1 MIGAVDGARAPRTA
15 PGAGP
20 GTVRRPA
27 PASDPLA
34 RAAGW
39 SFVLFAAVTPIAI
52 APMSVA
58 GGLCAALTLAAWL
71 ARPGPPR
78 VRTPLD
84 LPAVVW
90 LAAMGLSTLLALD
103 RPASAASLGKG
114 LIPFVAG
121 LAAWHALER
130 RRAAAAVI
138 ALLGAGSVASLI
150 GWAGFMAAGGRYPA
164 RAIGLTGSWMTFG
177 LQLLL
182 LVSLACGIAITARHR
197 PWRLG
202 AAVAALAGMAG
213 LASSF
218 TRSAWLGFAAALAV
232 MLGLR
237 RPRSLLV
244 LALVAAVAYWA
255 LPGDPGDRL
264 RSAFD
269 PAHGANR
276 ERMLMWDAGVRAFRD
291 HPLTGV
297 GLQNLTGLLESY
309 RSPQAVEHPAH
320 VHNSYLHV
328 ALGTGVVGLLA
339 FLALCVALVVTCAA
353 GGPDLRRGRGLGAGV
368 RLGVTGGVAGFLLA
382 ALFDHAFG
390 DEQLLFLLFTLAGV
404 AYAARGWGDDLPG
417 DIAGSPAVTDR
428 GAAAT

>member
-1 MIGAVDGARAPRTA
+1 MIGAVDGARVPRTA
-15 PGAGP
+15 PGTGP
-20 GTVRRPA
+20 GTVRPA
-27 PASDPLA
+27 PARDPLA
-34 RAAGW
+34 QAAGW
-39 SFVLFAAVTPIAI
+39 SFVLFAAATPVAI

-71 ARPGPPR
+71 ARRGPPR
-78 VRTPLD
+78 VHTPLD
-84 LPAVVW
+84 LPAVAW
-90 LAAMGLSTLLALD
+90 LGAMGLSTLLALD

-130 RRAAAAVI
+130 RRSAAAVI
-138 ALLGAGSVASLI
+138 GLLGAGSVASLI

-197 PWRLG
+197 AWRLG
-202 AAVAALAGMAG
+202 AAAAALAGMAG
-213 LASSF
+213 LAASF

-232 MLGLR
+232 QLGLR

-244 LALVAAVAYWA
+244 LAMVAAVAYVA
-255 LPGDPGDRL
+255 LPGDLGDRL

-276 ERMLMWDAGVRAFRD
+276 ERMLMWDAGARAFRD

-297 GLQNLTGLLESY
+297 GLQNLTPLLDRY

-339 FLALCVALVVTCAA
+339 FLALCVALVVSCAA

-368 RLGVTGGVAGFLLA
+368 RLGVTAGVSGFLLA

-390 DEQLLFLLFTLAGV
+390 DEQLLFLLFTLAGI
-404 AYAARGWGDDLPG
+404 AYAARGWDDDLPG
-417 DIAGSPAVTDR
+417 DIAGSPAVTDH